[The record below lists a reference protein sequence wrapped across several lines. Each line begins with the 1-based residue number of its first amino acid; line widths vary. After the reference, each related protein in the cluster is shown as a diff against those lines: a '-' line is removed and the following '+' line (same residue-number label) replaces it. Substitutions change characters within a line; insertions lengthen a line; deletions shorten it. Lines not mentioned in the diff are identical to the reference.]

1 MLLLSEEKGAY
12 VGFIPNDQAGFVE
25 RIRHVI
31 KQQRINQAMRT
42 GTVNPVSSIS
52 VWFKESSYLVS
63 FVF

>member
-1 MLLLSEEKGAY
+1 
-12 VGFIPNDQAGFVE
+12 
-25 RIRHVI
+25 
-31 KQQRINQAMRT
+31 MRT